1 LLRVEVQ
8 IAKIKRALIVGR
20 VLKRVGIAS
29 ARTAKLSRVE
39 TAAAT
44 EVVEAAEAAGVEGAA
59 EAVGVEGSIGEKG
72 QEEV

>member
-1 LLRVEVQ
+1 LLRVEVR
-8 IAKIKRALIVGR
+8 IARIKRALIVER
-20 VLKRVGIAS
+20 VSKRVGIAR
-29 ARTAKLSRVE
+29 ARTAKMSRVE

-59 EAVGVEGSIGEKG
+59 EAVGVEEAIGEKG